1 MIDNAVEAGF
11 AAHDRFNAW
20 QKERGKQ
27 ILAELKPDEKAIVVI
42 GRAYNTYDEA
52 MTLNIPEKLRD
63 MNIMAI
69 PLDFL
74 PLASVAGELSKEH
87 PNMYWKAG
95 QKILGAGHIIAQDPR
110 LFGLYVTNF
119 ACGPD
124 SYLVKFFSKETE
136 GKPFLTIEIDEHSAD
151 AGIITRC
158 EAFIDTIRNARTR
171 GMSKMVPLVSI
182 SSNHTNQRRV
192 YIPYMIDHGYLLAAA
207 MRAGGMDAEPLPES
221 DQLTLEIGRKYTTG
235 KECYPSIITTGDIVK
250 KTMAPDF
257 NPDKAAFF
265 MPAASGP
272 CRFGQYNRL
281 HRLILDELGLQNVPI
296 LVFDQTGGY
305 HNDMSNMGNGFR
317 INAWRGFVI
326 LDSMQKI
333 VLERRPYEINKG
345 ETDAVY
351 KEWLDKLIKNVGKDA
366 AILETFAKDARKA
379 LTAVRIDNSSPKP
392 RVGVVGEIFV
402 RSNAFANDGLVRKL
416 EATGAQVGIPPMEEW
431 LDYIDH
437 QRKRRNRLHLEGGW
451 KDWTKQTLTDIV
463 QERVA
468 EPLRKQFD
476 DYITAFRRELPTQ
489 GIIDKGHQYLT
500 PAVEGEA
507 ILSMG
512 RVVEYAEHGFDG
524 IVNILPFGCM
534 PGTIVSL
541 LLHQFR
547 QDYGLPVLNVVVE
560 GTKDPGESIRFEAFI
575 QQAREHLGKKK
586 L

>member
-1 MIDNAVEAGF
+1 
-11 AAHDRFNAW
+11 
-20 QKERGKQ
+20 
-27 ILAELKPDEKAIVVI
+27 
-42 GRAYNTYDEA
+42 
-52 MTLNIPEKLRD
+52 
-63 MNIMAI
+63 
-69 PLDFL
+69 
-74 PLASVAGELSKEH
+74 
-87 PNMYWKAG
+87 
-95 QKILGAGHIIAQDPR
+95 
-110 LFGLYVTNF
+110 
-119 ACGPD
+119 
-124 SYLVKFFSKETE
+124 
-136 GKPFLTIEIDEHSAD
+136 
-151 AGIITRC
+151 
-158 EAFIDTIRNARTR
+158 
-171 GMSKMVPLVSI
+171 VPTVSI
-182 SSNHTNQRRV
+182 SSNHTNHRTV

-207 MRAGGMDAEPLPES
+207 MRAGGVSAEPLPES

-250 KTMAPDF
+250 KTMTPDF

-305 HNDMSNMGNGFR
+305 HNDLANMGNGFR
-317 INAWRGFVI
+317 LNAWRSFVI

-333 VLERRPYEINKG
+333 VLERRPYEVNKG

-366 AILETFAKDARKA
+366 ATLEAFSKDVKKA
-379 LTAVRIDNSSPKP
+379 LLSIKIDDSSPKP
-392 RVGVVGEIFV
+392 RVGIVGEIFV
-402 RSNAFANDGLVRKL
+402 RSNAFANDGLIRKL
-416 EATGAQVGIPPMEEW
+416 EAIGAQVGIPPIEEW

-451 KDWTKQTLTDIV
+451 KDWAKQTITEMV

-476 DYITAFRRELPTQ
+476 DCIGAFKRELPTQ
-489 GIIDKGHQYLT
+489 GIIDKGHRYLT

-512 RVVEYAEHGFDG
+512 RVVEYAEHGYDG

-575 QQAREHLGKKK
+575 QQAKEHLGKKNGK
-586 L
+586 